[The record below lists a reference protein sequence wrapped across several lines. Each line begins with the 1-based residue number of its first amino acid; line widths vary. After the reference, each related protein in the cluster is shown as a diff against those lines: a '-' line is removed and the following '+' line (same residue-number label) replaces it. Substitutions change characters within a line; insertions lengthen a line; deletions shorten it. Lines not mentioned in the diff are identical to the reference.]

1 MELVVSKMKKEE
13 ALGAA
18 VFSLKILRKNICSWY
33 VTGDVGAV

>member
-18 VFSLKILRKNICSWY
+18 VFSLKNIEKKY
-33 VTGDVGAV
+33 M